1 MIQKLCKVENKKTDA
16 PGFQKILYFWRL
28 KSSFPD
34 DEHQIEGIPRVMMN
48 SSFNSL
54 SRSSTPL
61 NGANRASASPKC
73 FGKNT
78 HILKEDY
85 DREKTRWQQK
95 LDEAAQKLNE
105 ASINNSELFQ
115 IKAELN
121 RKIIDF
127 EKNQKPLIEQ
137 NRRLNDRIRMLS
149 NDSKKLE
156 EKVCHAQDDFLSMRD
171 AYDRLAKEN
180 SSLKEQRAF
189 PEKLEELSRYRQQVL
204 EYSKCI
210 TAIRQS
216 AQEKDR
222 RYELLVQKF
231 KKYRKLLLSKRNG
244 TDDDDRQSCFDGSEC
259 SADSNSLALDT
270 IAEDLDEDVELT
282 AELLRPSITPTEYS
296 LKQQLDLANMTIM
309 ELQNALE
316 CGDSPDKLREDIRH
330 LKEQK
335 ESLDEIRAKLEKDL
349 ANAQEHTDLLEFQ
362 LVELTEGSQ
371 RRNAEFSDKNMSTDL
386 EITFEDY
393 NDSED
398 DVLETCNITAE
409 AITQNRDILNTILC
423 NKSLLNRSQR
433 RGMRNSIDII
443 QGLQNKLAFTETDLN
458 MSNCELNRLRRQ
470 FEDEI
475 GELRRNNEDA
485 ATKKQQ
491 KKKELQIELDHS
503 KKERK
508 EEVKK
513 ATKQIQD
520 LNDTL
525 HEKCEIIR
533 QLNSDIRMNEA
544 SLESLR
550 DKNHADDK
558 CITELKAEIENLC
571 RQLSK
576 QTDTA
581 DKFKEENASLVRTL
595 QEKDQRIAELE
606 ANSDTLRKE
615 MEAIKLEIE
624 ELQRQLKELSMRAMD
639 KDDVNKRL
647 EKDLATKVR
656 EVEAQKEASC
666 KFEQC
671 IEQLRQDNERLEK
684 ELQEAHVLTQALKDQ
699 IRPIGTQLERRYEEM
714 RYRLSESLKK
724 AYDLEEQLNKSKETI
739 KQLEQDNQSV
749 EKFVQKIQQL
759 ETYNQELEQQF
770 NSQMDIIA
778 ALKKKFVMM
787 KGNAQSTDSIG
798 WTSNS
803 SEGTNSLADDEN
815 YHSEGSEA
823 GRSLKTD

>member
-1 MIQKLCKVENKKTDA
+1 
-16 PGFQKILYFWRL
+16 
-28 KSSFPD
+28 
-34 DEHQIEGIPRVMMN
+34 MMN

-61 NGANRASASPKC
+61 NGANRPSASPKC

-85 DREKTRWQQK
+85 EREKTRWQQK

-149 NDSKKLE
+149 SDTKKLE

-180 SSLKEQRAF
+180 SALKEQRAF

-216 AQEKDR
+216 ALEKDR

-316 CGDSPDKLREDIRH
+316 CGDSPDKLREEIRH

-335 ESLDEIRAKLEKDL
+335 ESLDEIKAKLEKDL

-386 EITFEDY
+386 EITYEDY
-393 NDSED
+393 ADSED
-398 DVLETCNITAE
+398 DSKETCDTTAE
-409 AITQNRDILNTILC
+409 SITQNRDILNAILC
-423 NKSLLNRSQR
+423 NKTLLSRSQR
-433 RGMRNSIDII
+433 RGIRNSIDII

-475 GELRRNNEDA
+475 SELRRSNEEA

-491 KKKELQIELDHS
+491 KKKELQVELEHA

-513 ATKQIQD
+513 ATKQIQV

-533 QLNSDIRMNEA
+533 QLNSDIHMNEA

-550 DKNHADDK
+550 DKSHTDDK
-558 CITELKAEIENLC
+558 CITELKAEIENLR

-576 QTDTA
+576 QTATA

-595 QEKDQRIAELE
+595 QEKDLRIAELQ
-606 ANSDTLRKE
+606 ANSDTLQKK
-615 MEAIKLEIE
+615 MEAIKLEYE
-624 ELQRQLKELSMRAMD
+624 ELQGQLTELSMSGMD
-639 KDDVNKRL
+639 KEDIIKRL

-656 EVEAQKEASC
+656 EVEVQKEASC

-671 IEQLRQDNERLEK
+671 IEELRQENERLEK
-684 ELQEAHVLTQALKDQ
+684 ELQEANVLAQALKDQ

-724 AYDLEEQLNKSKETI
+724 AYDLEEQLNNSNERI
-739 KQLEQDNQSV
+739 KQLEQENQSV

-778 ALKKKFVMM
+778 ALKKKFVML